1 MTSFDRKLPVVIGA
15 GFVAINFLSIPAA
28 IAEGAPA
35 SIFVLRHI
43 VYPGDVISED
53 ALVARPLNNG
63 AKASF
68 GGEIHDIAGKVAR
81 RTLVPGQPIPASA
94 LRQKEEVV
102 QGRSYSIVYQSGA
115 LTISGEA
122 IPMKSAAIG
131 EMVAVRN
138 QETGV
143 VVQALVQAG
152 GKLLVKSQ

>member
-1 MTSFDRKLPVVIGA
+1 MTRVNRIGAVVIGA
-15 GFVAINFLSIPAA
+15 A
-28 IAEGAPA
+28 IAALSGALTAPAFADSTPA
-35 SIFVLRHI
+35 SIFVLRHV
-43 VYPGDVISED
+43 VYPGDMIAAES
-53 ALVARPLNNG
+53 LVARPLSNG
-63 AKASF
+63 AKPSF
-68 GGEIHDIAGKVAR
+68 GGDINDIAGKVAR

-102 QGRSYSIVYQSGA
+102 QGRSYSIIYQSGA
-115 LTISGEA
+115 LTIAGEA

-152 GKLLVKSQ
+152 GKLLVQSK

>member
-1 MTSFDRKLPVVIGA
+1 MIYRVQAIIVSAGIAFCGIMLPSLA
-15 GFVAINFLSIPAA
+15 T
-28 IAEGAPA
+28 AESKPA
-35 SIFVLRHI
+35 SVYVLRHI
-43 VYPGDVISED
+43 VYPGDVISEES
-53 ALVARPLNNG
+53 LVQRLLING

-68 GGEIHDIAGKVAR
+68 GSEISDIAGKVAR
-81 RTLVPGQPIPASA
+81 RTLVPGQPIPESA

-122 IPMKSAAIG
+122 VPMKSAAIG

-152 GKLLVKSQ
+152 GKLLVQSR

>member
-1 MTSFDRKLPVVIGA
+1 MAALGRFRIVIISA
-15 GFVAINFLSIPAA
+15 AILAASVLAAPRA
-28 IAEGAPA
+28 IAEGTSA

-43 VYPGDVISED
+43 VYPGDVITEES
-53 ALVARPLNNG
+53 LVERKLANG
-63 AKASF
+63 AKPAF
-68 GGEIHDIAGKVAR
+68 GGTIADIAGKVAR

-94 LRQKEEVV
+94 LRQQEEVV

-122 IPMKSAAIG
+122 IPMKSGAIG
-131 EMVAVRN
+131 EMVPVRN

-152 GKLLVKSQ
+152 GKLLVQSR

>member
-1 MTSFDRKLPVVIGA
+1 MAIVRSAATVVAAVAAAA
-15 GFVAINFLSIPAA
+15 GCLLSSPACA
-28 IAEGAPA
+28 DSTPA

-43 VYPGDVISED
+43 VYPGDVIAAES
-53 ALVARPLNNG
+53 LVARPIANG
-63 AKASF
+63 AKPSF
-68 GGEIHDIAGKVAR
+68 GGDINDIAGKVAR

-122 IPMKSAAIG
+122 VPMKSAAIG

-138 QETGV
+138 PETGV

-152 GKLLVKSQ
+152 GKLLVQSR

>member
-1 MTSFDRKLPVVIGA
+1 MIDRMQAIIVSA
-15 GFVAINFLSIPAA
+15 GIAVASIMLSSLAN
-28 IAEGAPA
+28 AESKPA
-35 SIFVLRHI
+35 SIYVLRHI
-43 VYPGDVISED
+43 VYPGDVISEES
-53 ALVARPLNNG
+53 LVQRSLING

-68 GGEIHDIAGKVAR
+68 GSEISDIAGKVAR
-81 RTLVPGQPIPASA
+81 RTLVPGQPIPESA

-122 IPMKSAAIG
+122 VPMKSAAIG

-152 GKLLVKSQ
+152 GKLLVQSR